1 MTPQNTMEDRL
12 TQYAAFQN
20 PWEASFPMTRLSP
33 ARAPTRL
40 PGPIR
45 MNTSSTMST
54 STKVNGGR
62 YGNGMITAGTLSPV

>member
-1 MTPQNTMEDRL
+1 MTPQNTMDDRL

-33 ARAPTRL
+33 ARAPTRM

-54 STKVNGGR
+54 STKVSGWGYR
-62 YGNGMITAGTLSPV
+62 NGMITAGTLSAV

>member
-1 MTPQNTMEDRL
+1 MNPQNTTEDRL

-20 PWEASFPMTRLSP
+20 PWEASFPVTRLSP
-33 ARAPTRL
+33 AKAPTRM

-54 STKVNGGR
+54 STKVNGWGYR
-62 YGNGMITAGTLSPV
+62 NGMITAGTLSAV